1 MILSK
6 SIILHLLSMF
16 NKPSLE
22 FRVNMSEDLAEE
34 MQEIEDSTGMS
45 RAEIFRRAIALYKRA
60 KQTEKGKGNVILR
73 SSDGTLREVVNF

>member
-1 MILSK
+1 MAVLDRPVRFDIR
-6 SIILHLLSMF
+6 M
-16 NKPSLE
+16 PA
-22 FRVNMSEDLAEE
+22 DLAED

-73 SSDGTLREVVNF
+73 NSDGTLREVIGF